1 MKGNKWE
8 KLNLFLLSNSEKD
21 VVWRLWHNSWL
32 TFSLGTRMGIY
43 SSADCPFC
51 GVRNP
56 DTMHSIFC
64 VSTKPFWK
72 AVWKLLAKMDIE
84 VEDANKLNGV
94 PDCPLG
100 DLMVFIAHNFIYI
113 RILYTINS
121 RKLDYDLVKKYKQKV
136 YEKIYF
142 DYISSGTSLKSYK
155 KFLDRWN
162 EGIGVFEILDNKIDI
177 RI

>member
-1 MKGNKWE
+1 VSPPSPSGKQFGN
-8 KLNLFLLSNSEKD
+8 
-21 VVWRLWHNSWL
+21 
-32 TFSLGTRMGIY
+32 
-43 SSADCPFC
+43 SSQ
-51 GVRNP
+51 
-56 DTMHSIFC
+56 
-64 VSTKPFWK
+64 K
-72 AVWKLLAKMDIE
+72 
-84 VEDANKLNGV
+84 
-94 PDCPLG
+94 
-100 DLMVFIAHNFIYI
+100 
-113 RILYTINS
+113 YTINS